1 MPKYQYYNNLVNL
14 CDLSI
19 NNTNKNI
26 IQTGGTNYVNVT
38 IIYQQIDEEKRKY
51 NKFYLVKDDFTAYEM
66 HRVNI
71 NSQYII
77 TIKVPVDQYFK
88 FKFMRDNKI
97 EILDE
102 DIELK
107 TVFDA
112 NHTLIPKDDD
122 KDNAEFK
129 DLNEWNARWRWIKPK
144 ENESDYIYYF
154 SYYLPFYSIPL
165 VADRATNSL
174 IKNDHNPIEYDYLP
188 DDPKIAPRKIK
199 ILDTHGN
206 ISSTIDL
213 LEVTIVKDIN
223 KLKTTLLSQ
232 NLSYVGNEGN
242 YDTLIDKVVRNTNMI
257 LYFQN
262 FIKNNVELVTTQYDQ
277 LIKLIEHITTKLVSS
292 NINDT
297 YPGVTSKLDF
307 TPPLPITLLYTNW
320 STLYYIFDTST
331 PGLDSFKKYTFY
343 SDGKKYEF
351 ESSIH
356 LIHDVKLEMIM
367 LRISFVFTNLLR
379 VTAQCFNNLPK
390 KILEYVEFFKNFQS
404 SNKNYAIKCL
414 YLYLLQNSAPPLTS
428 NIKNLK
434 IDDTDQLTFV
444 LPGITTTPIDY
455 YEMDIYTS
463 TEDDAKKIVAKID
476 KKYLLTHEWIQENLI
491 GIKSIIETL
500 HNTIKKN
507 IKIASGDNTFYG
519 YLFQLYQISL
529 KKNPGDDQI
538 ALTNENTLTVNT
550 VDYKSNVVKNV
561 NLNPIV
567 TPSNIYK
574 TKLSHTDIIK
584 FKKYEIISEVMRLM
598 EFEIKLFGN
607 SFWLELGDITFD
619 NFIDGLSKI
628 NKIKLYYKFAYIH
641 AYITSTHFSEQVTV
655 LDDKIQ
661 IKTPAGNLE
670 GDKIIKDRPTIN
682 LYRLINY
689 NETLNKLYN
698 LARYYIIR
706 GELTIDTEPIDLIET
721 GKKLS
726 MDYLSTKDVFSDNT
740 KYKSDIKLKTS
751 NLLSDVEL
759 VTMLQ
764 IMLYA
769 VDSYVDPG
777 SDEILEPFKEIVD
790 ILYEDRKNRD
800 DIIDIIRSAELLY

>member
-107 TVFDA
+107 RVFNA
-112 NHTLIPKDDD
+112 NGTLIPIDGD

-188 DDPKIAPRKIK
+188 DYPKIAPRKIK
-199 ILDTHGN
+199 ILDTQGN

-213 LEVTIVKDIN
+213 LEVTIVKDIT
-223 KLKTTLLSQ
+223 LKTTLLSQ

-242 YDTLIDKVVRNTNMI
+242 YDNLIGKVVRNTNMI

-277 LIKLIEHITTKLVSS
+277 LIKLIEHITTKLVFIR

-307 TPPLPITLLYTNW
+307 TPPPSMPLYANW
-320 STLYYIFDTST
+320 STLYYISDPNGTYE
-331 PGLDSFKKYTFY
+331 KYTFY

-351 ESSIH
+351 ESNIH

-414 YLYLLQNSAPPLTS
+414 YLYLLQNSVPPLPS

-444 LPGITTTPIDY
+444 LPGITTASNDY

-507 IKIASGDNTFYG
+507 IEIKFGNNTFYG
-519 YLFQLYQISL
+519 YLFQLNEISL

-550 VDYKSNVVKNV
+550 VEYKSKVVKNV

-567 TPSNIYK
+567 TPSDIYK

-607 SFWLELGDITFD
+607 SFWLELGDITFE
-619 NFIDGLSKI
+619 NFINGLSKI
-628 NKIKLYYKFAYIH
+628 NKIKLYYKFAYIN

-655 LDDKIQ
+655 FDDKIQ
-661 IKTPAGNLE
+661 IKNSGGNLE
-670 GDKIIKDRPTIN
+670 GKNTIKGRPTIN
-682 LYRLINY
+682 FYRLINY

-706 GELTIDTEPIDLIET
+706 GELTIDTKPIDLIET

-740 KYKSDIKLKTS
+740 KYKSNIKLRTS
-751 NLLSDVEL
+751 TSDIDLLA
-759 VTMLQ
+759 MLQ

-777 SDEILEPFKEIVD
+777 PNAILEPFKEIVD